1 MSRKTRLNTIKGQFT
16 TRRLEMVESPPWRVL
31 SLSGHRL
38 LDRLEIELRHHAGRD
53 NGHLPVTFTQFE
65 EYGIDRHSIA
75 PAMREVEALGF
86 AEVTEHGRAGNAE
99 HRKPN
104 KFRLTY
110 QSTDDREPTEDWQ
123 YIKTIEDAKS
133 RALAARR
140 PTRRKQKPVG
150 ENTSF
155 SGGNPHR
162 KPEIPSGGNPHYS
175 TSAETPTTLDIS
187 REGERPDRVCLSCGD
202 GAGDDGASRRGRRG
216 VDGHRQ

>member
-1 MSRKTRLNTIKGQFT
+1 MSRKTRRNTIQGQWT
-16 TRRLEMVESPPWRVL
+16 ARRLEMVESAPWRVL

-53 NGHLPVTFTQFE
+53 NGKLPVTFTQFE

-75 PAMREVEALGF
+75 PAMREVAALGF

-99 HRKPN
+99 HRTPN

-110 QSTDDREPTEDWQ
+110 QRTDDREPTDDWQ
-123 YIKTIEDAKS
+123 HIKTIEDAKA
-133 RALAARR
+133 RAMAARKL
-140 PTRRKQKPVG
+140 TCSSGKKIPVG

-175 TSAETPTTLDIS
+175 ASAETPTTLDIS
-187 REGERPDRVCLSCGD
+187 REGERPRPYLSLLQAEDLVSVVAKKTCT
-202 GAGDDGASRRGRRG
+202 REP
-216 VDGHRQ
+216 H